1 MHSCSGWVYTAWVVV
16 AFLCKL
22 LRGFFLLPTKKRQEE
37 VRVKRIGTLFQKK
50 GAGARGRL
58 VIAGLLLV
66 LMMVV
71 VAGCG
76 QKESTSAATA
86 DKKTVKVELKLAHFW
101 PATHPMETELVQPWA
116 KEIEKVTA
124 GQVKITS
131 YPGETLIKAADTY
144 GGVKDGIADIGISCF
159 SYTRGVFPVTEVFE
173 LPGITYNNSK
183 VASKV
188 AWEGIK
194 QLNPAEV
201 QDTHLLMVI
210 TTGPGDLYTK
220 QPVRKLADL
229 KGMEIRATGLSAAT
243 LKNLGAIPVA
253 MPQSEAYESLSKGVV
268 KGNLGPIEVL
278 QGWKQAEVTK
288 YITRTP
294 FLYNTLFFV
303 TMNNDKWNSLS
314 PDLQAAIEKVT
325 TEYFEQTAAG
335 LWDKQNQAAL
345 DGAIKDND
353 MEIITVPA
361 VETERWIELVNP
373 VQQEFVSN
381 MNKRGLKGQEIL
393 DQVKALADKY
403 NQEYK

>member
-1 MHSCSGWVYTAWVVV
+1 MKV
-16 AFLCKL
+16 
-22 LRGFFLLPTKKRQEE
+22 
-37 VRVKRIGTLFQKK
+37 IGKLFQNK
-50 GAGARGRL
+50 GARRRGRM
-58 VIAGLLLV
+58 VIIGLFLV
-66 LMMVV
+66 LMLAVV
-71 VAGCG
+71 SGCA
-76 QKESTSAATA
+76 QKDSAPAA
-86 DKKTVKVELKLAHFW
+86 MANKEKVQVELKLAHFW
-101 PATHPMETELVQPWA
+101 PAAHPAETELVQPWA
-116 KEIEKVTA
+116 QEIEKATN
-124 GQVKITS
+124 GQVKVTS
-131 YPGETLIKAADTY
+131 YPGETLLKAADIY

-194 QLNPAEV
+194 QLNPKEV

-210 TTGPGDLYTK
+210 TTGPGDLFTK
-220 QPVRKLADL
+220 QPVRKLEDL

-243 LKNLGAIPVA
+243 LKSLGATPVA

-288 YITRTP
+288 YITKTP

-314 PDLQAAIEKVT
+314 PEVQKTIEKVT
-325 TEYFEQTAAG
+325 ADYFEQIAIG
-335 LWDKQNQAAL
+335 LWDKQNQAAMN
-345 DGAIKDND
+345 GAIKENG
-353 MEIITVPA
+353 MQIITLPQA
-361 VETERWIELVNP
+361 ETERWIKLVNP

-381 MNKRGLKGQEIL
+381 MNKQGFKGQEIL